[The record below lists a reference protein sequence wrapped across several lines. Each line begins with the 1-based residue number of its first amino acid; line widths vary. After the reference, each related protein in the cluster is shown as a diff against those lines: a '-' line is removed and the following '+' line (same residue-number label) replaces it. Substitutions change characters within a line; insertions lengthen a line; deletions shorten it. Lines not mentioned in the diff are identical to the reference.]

1 MADDTDEK
9 QATTFCN
16 LWHFTCSDD

>member
-1 MADDTDEK
+1 MADDTYEK

-16 LWHFTCSDD
+16 WWHFTCSDD